1 MRGRSYLYQN
11 KFIMSTVLI
20 TGGSGMIGKAL
31 STLLVERNFDV
42 IIVGR
47 KQPKQK
53 NNSKNISYATWNIEN
68 QIIDEDAIKRSD
80 YIVHLAGAGV
90 ADKRWSDK
98 RKKEIVESRTQSSEL
113 IIKALKE
120 IPNKIKAVVSAS
132 AIGWYGA
139 DLLIPNPKPFVET
152 DNVDDSFLGET
163 CKLWEASVDEIKTMG
178 KRLIKLR
185 TGIVLSKNGGAL
197 AEFKKPVKLGVAG
210 ILGNGKQVVSW
221 IHIDDLCRMYADAI
235 TNENMRGVYNAVA
248 PNPVDNKTLTLEL
261 AKQMKG
267 KFFVSMH
274 VPTFIL
280 KIMLGEM
287 SIEVLKSATVSAAK
301 IRDEGFQFLFPNIK
315 SALKDLVAH

>member
-1 MRGRSYLYQN
+1 MP
-11 KFIMSTVLI
+11 TVLI
-20 TGGSGMIGKAL
+20 TGGSGLVGKAL
-31 STLLVERNFDV
+31 SKLLVERNYEV

-47 KQPKQK
+47 KLPKQK
-53 NNSKNISYATWNIEN
+53 SNSENISFATWDMEN
-68 QIIDEDAIKRSD
+68 QTIDEDAIKRAD

-90 ADKRWSDK
+90 ADKRWSEK
-98 RKKEIVESRTQSSEL
+98 RKKEIVESRTKSSAL
-113 IIKALKE
+113 IVKSLKE

-132 AIGWYGA
+132 AIGWYGP
-139 DLLIPNPKPFVET
+139 DLSIPNPKPFVET
-152 DNVDDSFLGET
+152 DDADNSFLGET
-163 CKLWEASVDEIKTMG
+163 CRLWEESIEPLTVMG
-178 KRLIKLR
+178 KRLVKLR
-185 TGIVLSKNGGAL
+185 TGIVLSNEGGAL

-210 ILGNGKQVVSW
+210 ILGNGRQVVSW

-235 TNENMRGVYNAVA
+235 ASENLRGVYNAVA

-280 KIMLGEM
+280 KIMLGEL
-287 SIEVLKSATVSAAK
+287 SIEVLKSATVSATK
-301 IRDEGFQFLFPNIK
+301 IRNAGFQFLFPTIE

>member
-1 MRGRSYLYQN
+1 MP
-11 KFIMSTVLI
+11 TVLI
-20 TGGSGMIGKAL
+20 TGGSGLVGKAL
-31 STLLVERNFDV
+31 SKLLVERNYDV

-47 KQPKQK
+47 KLPKEKSSSQ
-53 NNSKNISYATWNIEN
+53 NISYATWDIEN
-68 QIIDEDAIKRSD
+68 QTIDEDAIKRAD

-90 ADKRWSDK
+90 ADKRWSNK
-98 RKKEIVESRTQSSEL
+98 RKKEIVESRTKSSAL

-132 AIGWYGA
+132 AIGWYGP

-152 DNVDDSFLGET
+152 DSADDSFLGET
-163 CKLWEASVDEIKTMG
+163 CRLWEESIEPLTAIG

-185 TGIVLSKNGGAL
+185 TGIVLSIDGGAL

-210 ILGNGKQVVSW
+210 ILGNGKQVLSW

-235 TNENMRGVYNAVA
+235 ANENVRGVYNAVA

-274 VPTFIL
+274 VPTFVL
-280 KIMLGEM
+280 KIMLGEL
-287 SIEVLKSATVSAAK
+287 SIEVLKSATVSATK
-301 IRDEGFQFLFPNIK
+301 IRNAGFQFLFPTIE